1 MNFNILTLGCKVN
14 QYESQAMREDLL
26 RHGYFLSEDKEKA
39 DITVINTC
47 TVTAV
52 SDSKNRKL
60 INRVR
65 RNNPEGIIVLTG
77 CMPQAFPDETE
88 RFEGCDIVIGNRER
102 GRLIP
107 ELKAFLADKIRRV
120 DIPAHLNTGGT
131 YENLTVSSFGEHTR
145 AFIKIEDGCN
155 RFCSYCIIPY
165 ARGRVRS
172 KPLDDLK
179 SELRTV
185 ADSGYREVVLVGIN
199 LSAYGQGE
207 DFDLADAVEA
217 ACAVDGIER
226 VRLGSLEPEQMDA
239 PLIARLAAQ
248 EKFCPQFHLS
258 LQSGCDRTLKA
269 MNRHYDSAQYAEIVK
284 NLRAAFDNSS
294 MTTDVMVGFA
304 GESEEDFKSSMEFVG
319 SIGFA
324 KVHVFPYSVRK
335 GTRAEKMPDHVSP
348 AEKERRAALMGE
360 LTDSSRREFLK
371 SQVGLTEDVLF
382 ERLRRG
388 FLEGYTKNY
397 TPVHVASTDHSL
409 CGEIRKV
416 RIISSSDDFCEG
428 ELI

>member
-324 KVHVFPYSVRK
+324 KVHVFP
-335 GTRAEKMPDHVSP
+335 
-348 AEKERRAALMGE
+348 
-360 LTDSSRREFLK
+360 
-371 SQVGLTEDVLF
+371 
-382 ERLRRG
+382 
-388 FLEGYTKNY
+388 
-397 TPVHVASTDHSL
+397 
-409 CGEIRKV
+409 
-416 RIISSSDDFCEG
+416 
-428 ELI
+428 

>member
-131 YENLTVSSFGEHTR
+131 YENLTVAAT
-145 AFIKIEDGCN
+145 A
-155 RFCSYCIIPY
+155 
-165 ARGRVRS
+165 
-172 KPLDDLK
+172 
-179 SELRTV
+179 
-185 ADSGYREVVLVGIN
+185 
-199 LSAYGQGE
+199 SAPT
-207 DFDLADAVEA
+207 A
-217 ACAVDGIER
+217 
-226 VRLGSLEPEQMDA
+226 
-239 PLIARLAAQ
+239 
-248 EKFCPQFHLS
+248 
-258 LQSGCDRTLKA
+258 
-269 MNRHYDSAQYAEIVK
+269 
-284 NLRAAFDNSS
+284 
-294 MTTDVMVGFA
+294 
-304 GESEEDFKSSMEFVG
+304 
-319 SIGFA
+319 
-324 KVHVFPYSVRK
+324 
-335 GTRAEKMPDHVSP
+335 
-348 AEKERRAALMGE
+348 
-360 LTDSSRREFLK
+360 
-371 SQVGLTEDVLF
+371 
-382 ERLRRG
+382 
-388 FLEGYTKNY
+388 
-397 TPVHVASTDHSL
+397 
-409 CGEIRKV
+409 
-416 RIISSSDDFCEG
+416 
-428 ELI
+428 